1 MRLTVLPWLVY
12 HLSQL
17 SDSRLSV
24 SEDTIEGSM
33 NPETGVLQPGLYI
46 ADHRSSGPLVTLFRY
61 RALLRQLVIREVKL
75 RYKRSV
81 LGFAW
86 TVLNPLLAMIIFTM
100 VFSRIFSNRPN
111 YPLYV
116 FTALLGWNLF
126 SAGTSRGLD
135 SVVVN
140 GPIIRKVFVPK
151 AIFPLATVVSQVV
164 NFVFT
169 LIPLF
174 LLMAAVGAGFSLNLL
189 WLPIPLISLT
199 CFALGIALL
208 MGTFNVFFRDVKYF
222 YEAGLL
228 AWFYATPIFF
238 PPEIIPDKFKLLLYM
253 NPMFALLE
261 SLRAPV
267 YLGTAPPIGALIS
280 GLALSMA
287 TLAIGW
293 VVFHRFESRFIH
305 YV

>member
-1 MRLTVLPWLVY
+1 MSHERRAP
-12 HLSQL
+12 
-17 SDSRLSV
+17 
-24 SEDTIEGSM
+24 
-33 NPETGVLQPGLYI
+33 QPGLYI
-46 ADHRSSGPLVTLFRY
+46 ADHRSTGPLLTLFRY
-61 RALLRQLVIREVKL
+61 RELLRQLVIREVKL
-75 RYKRSV
+75 RYKRSA

-86 TVLNPLLAMIIFTM
+86 TVLNPLLAMVIFTM

-111 YPLYV
+111 YSLYV

-126 SAGTSRGLD
+126 SLGTSRGLD
-135 SVVVN
+135 SVVLN

-151 AIFPLATVVSQVV
+151 AIFPVATVVSQVV

-169 LIPLF
+169 LVPLF
-174 LLMAAVGAGFSLNLL
+174 LLMAAVGAGFSLHLL
-189 WLPIPLISLT
+189 WLPIPLVSLT

-208 MGTFNVFFRDVKYF
+208 FGTFNVFFRDVKYF

-228 AWFYATPIFF
+228 AWFYATPIFY
-238 PPEIIPDKFKLLLYM
+238 PPEIIPEKFKLLLYM
-253 NPMFALLE
+253 NPMYALLE

-267 YLGTAPPIGALIS
+267 YLGAAPPIGMMIF
-280 GLALSMA
+280 GLALSLV

-293 VVFHRFESRFIH
+293 IVFHRFESRFIH

>member
-1 MRLTVLPWLVY
+1 MSHERRAP
-12 HLSQL
+12 
-17 SDSRLSV
+17 
-24 SEDTIEGSM
+24 
-33 NPETGVLQPGLYI
+33 QPGLYI
-46 ADHRSSGPLVTLFRY
+46 ADHRSTGPFLTLLRY
-61 RALLRQLVIREVKL
+61 RELLRQLVIREVKL
-75 RYKRSV
+75 RYKRSA

-86 TVLNPLLAMIIFTM
+86 TVLNPLLAMVIFTM

-126 SAGTSRGLD
+126 SLGTSRGLD
-135 SVVVN
+135 SVVLN
-140 GPIIRKVFVPK
+140 GPIIRKIFVPK
-151 AIFPLATVVSQVV
+151 AIFPVATVVSQVV

-169 LIPLF
+169 LVPLF
-174 LLMAAVGAGFSLNLL
+174 LLMAVVGAGFSLHLL

-208 MGTFNVFFRDVKYF
+208 VGTFNVFFRDVKYF

-228 AWFYATPIFF
+228 AWFYATPIFY
-238 PPEIIPDKFKLLLYM
+238 PPEIIPEKFKFLLYM

-267 YLGTAPPIGALIS
+267 YLGAAPPIGMLIF

-287 TLAIGW
+287 TLTIGW
-293 VVFHRFESRFIH
+293 IVFHRFESRFIH